1 MALDVCD
8 FERLC
13 AEHRRAVLSYAYL
26 CSRDYSLAEDIVQDT
41 LTLAFRKKDQYF
53 PEANFRSW
61 LISIARNV
69 WFRERRRRRLSSR
82 TGAFIDEHA
91 AYLFEDD
98 ASADA
103 AWEEESAALAT
114 CVGKLGPIDRSL
126 IDAHFTRNQKYA
138 EIARL
143 RNRTLAWVK
152 VRMHR
157 ARLALL
163 ACVRRSVAGEG
174 EVS

>member
-1 MALDVCD
+1 MAPDVCD

-26 CSRDYSLAEDIVQDT
+26 CSRDYSLAEDIVQET
-41 LTLAFRKKDQYF
+41 FTIAFGKKDRFF
-53 PEANFRSW
+53 PDADFRSW

-69 WFRERRRRRLSSR
+69 WFKERTRRRLSAR
-82 TGAFIDEHA
+82 AGAFLDRHA
-91 AYLFEDD
+91 SHLFGDG
-98 ASADA
+98 ADA
-103 AWEEESAALAT
+103 DSAWEEEAAALAA
-114 CVGKLGPIDRSL
+114 CVGKLGPIDQSL
-126 IDAHFTRNQKYA
+126 IEDHFTRNRKYA

-157 ARLALL
+157 ARIALL
-163 ACVRRSVAGEG
+163 ACVQLSLDGKEA
-174 EVS
+174 VS